1 MDIGKYKQALSHML
15 KDDPLKNIT
24 FNSEARLVDND
35 PIGYA
40 AGGRVGFMAGSPNP
54 KTTKLREV
62 LNNLEEGSIVS
73 PTELARQT
81 GAGRKT
87 VYDILNNEY
96 QNKNFNLLGR
106 TAASKKVQENLY
118 NKRMT
123 EKVAYPS
130 PIREGNK
137 IVGVRWPSDETK
149 QMYVN
154 DITHKF
160 SFPKGSL
167 KTISNKDLAKK
178 YFNDISDAAIAKI
191 ERINDHLSNELNL
204 EYPKGDI
211 NQSAINRRERLEGS
225 QKYLSDFENSILDK
239 QEAIK
244 KVLNKYYQNNPEEIL
259 NNEKIKTLI
268 DARLENGKIITT
280 PRYDNPNK
288 YIELAE
294 QGKLFDDFHTSPVKS
309 GKRNIQFPVN
319 KNIGPG
325 KFNQGLMR
333 QIEAYYKNT
342 NNINMPQVIE
352 NKKTIDQFLKDYGFR
367 VEIPNQGFI
376 GDKSLAA
383 VNRKTGQLPNIE
395 NTLDKLNIPKDIYLN
410 HPDVAKINLKN
421 AEKVFD
427 SAGVTQK
434 EREAV
439 NLINNQLNSGVDPEF
454 IKKLYEK
461 EIDMA
466 NNAIT
471 KIGRTGA
478 NALRTFEDI
487 FISFGRTPGGRAL
500 GLAAVAPEIIHS
512 GSAGLRGDYK
522 EMLRAIPTIGTFGL
536 LPETLKIPGTDIDI
550 GKGSTDLD
558 IIKHAKEKGMDSESV
573 KKIIDKNQAANKLD
587 DFIGSRQDYLTLTEG
602 KPLHPSIKKQL
613 DDREKELN
621 KQYNDINVNTSDW
634 KNFAKSVYSFHERNR
649 NRSLS
654 AIQDKDT
661 LNRDVENDY
670 NETFRS
676 LNPDFRKEYNIG
688 AKEEKDNIINVG
700 IGEEGYQSPDEIS
713 TGYADGGRVKLE
725 GGGGPKMGRRGFLG
739 LLAGAA
745 AAAPEL
751 LKTIKGTSQVSKV
764 ASKIKLEPAQG
775 MYSWF
780 PDLVEKIKIKG
791 KPFEEPYTIME
802 ASYKHEA
809 RGYGGLPKGEEKLTR
824 HIDGDTEFVL
834 REYPD
839 GRIAVDIHSP
849 RNQEGLDTPVTLY
862 YRPKMELQ
870 YHTGKK
876 VDPAEFK
883 VLEKEPRYF
892 ANGPDDV
899 DIEMSEK
906 VKIPGRDTIFG
917 DIEAAERFATGDIK
931 NRKVIP
937 TKQSIRNQMEDAP
950 VDFIESHTPYGSYD
964 PPTEILE

>member
-1 MDIGKYKQALSHML
+1 MKIGEYKQAMSHML
-15 KDDPLKNIT
+15 KKDTSLENFTFDPN
-24 FNSEARLVDND
+24 ARLIDND

-118 NKRMT
+118 NKRMA
-123 EKVAYPS
+123 EKVVYPS

-178 YFNDISDAAIAKI
+178 YFNDTSDAAIAKI
-191 ERINDHLSNELNL
+191 ERINNHLSNELNL

-211 NQSAINRRERLEGS
+211 NQSAINRKERLEGS

-280 PRYDNPNK
+280 PRYDSPDK

-352 NKKTIDQFLKDYGFR
+352 NKKAIDQFLKDYGFR

-383 VNRKTGQLPNIE
+383 VNRETGQLPNIE

-427 SAGVTQK
+427 NAGVTQK

-478 NALRTFEDI
+478 NALSTFEDI

-522 EMLRAIPTIGTFGL
+522 EMARIIPNIGTFGL
-536 LPETLKIPGTDIDI
+536 LPESLKIPGTDVDI
-550 GKGSTDLD
+550 GKGSTNLD
-558 IIKHAKEKGMDSESV
+558 IIKHAEEKGFDSDSV
-573 KKIIDKNQAANKLD
+573 KKVFDKNELANRIQDADDLLNMGSTNE
-587 DFIGSRQDYLTLTEG
+587 DFI
-602 KPLHPSIKKQL
+602 KKIKDKKESL
-613 DDREKELN
+613 KDEYDDIDLN
-621 KQYNDINVNTSDW
+621 KSDW
-634 KNFAKSVYSFHERNR
+634 KNFAKSVFSFHNKNR
-649 NRSLS
+649 SKSLS
-654 AIQDKDT
+654 ALQDKNT
-661 LNRDVENDY
+661 FNNDVENDY
-670 NETFRS
+670 NETFNS
-676 LNPDFRKEYNIG
+676 LNPNLLNKYNIG
-688 AKEEKDNIINVG
+688 TNEKEDNYERIG
-700 IGEEGYQSPDEIS
+700 IGQEGYKSPDEIS
-713 TGYADGGRVKLE
+713 TGYANGGRVKLE

-739 LLAGAA
+739 LLAGTAA
-745 AAAPEL
+745 LPKLLEDLKIGQAA
-751 LKTIKGTSQVSKV
+751 KT
-764 ASKIKLEPAQG
+764 ASKLKLQQAEG

-780 PDLVEKIKIKG
+780 PNLVEKIKKVG
-791 KPFEEPYTIME
+791 TPSEETERIME
-802 ASYKHEA
+802 ASYKHEP
-809 RGYGGLPKGEEKLTR
+809 RGYGGLPKGEEKITK
-824 HIDGDTEFVL
+824 HVDGDTTFIL

-876 VDPAEFK
+876 IDPAEFK

-906 VKIPGRDTIFG
+906 VKTPGRDTIFG
-917 DIEAAERFATGDIK
+917 DIEAAERFATGDIQ

-950 VDFIESHTPYGSYD
+950 VDFIESNTPYGSYD